1 MDEAPE
7 FVQQKLDEMD
17 QNVRKIRR
25 KQAYDR
31 AKYTNEAYV
40 TDRSFRLMFLRAD
53 RFDANLSAQRLVRH
67 FEVKR
72 ELFGDGEVLG
82 RDIFL
87 SDLDD
92 DDMRALESGFIQL
105 LPSRDSSGRSIFSI
119 APMHR
124 PTDVELVNC
133 VSYRLRLH
141 VDQN

>member
-1 MDEAPE
+1 MSLTR
-7 FVQQKLDEMD
+7 LDEMD

-31 AKYTNEAYV
+31 AKYMNEAYV
-40 TDRSFRLMFLRAD
+40 TDRSFWLMFLRAD

-67 FEVKR
+67 FEVKQ

-87 SDLDD
+87 SDLND

-119 APMHR
+119 VPMHR

-133 VSYRLRLH
+133 VSYGLLWH
-141 VDQN
+141 VDQY